1 MRISTIVFAAVG
13 LLLVTGWAVAG
24 IQPNDPGGFLGYKPK
39 KVGKDYYVVR
49 KGQSD
54 KCSIEA
60 GKMEKKP
67 DGAIGGAPY
76 ASKDYAKAALK
87 KFPEC
92 KGGEADES
100 IDTKKHGKKG
110 E

>member
-24 IQPNDPGGFLGYKPK
+24 NQPNDPGGFLGYKPK
-39 KVGKDYYVVR
+39 RLAKTITSCAKAR
-49 KGQSD
+49 AI

-92 KGGEADES
+92 KGGEADR
-100 IDTKKHGKKG
+100 IHRH
-110 E
+110 